1 MVQQETRLKVA
12 DNTGAKEILCIRVM
26 GGSTR
31 RYANIGD
38 VIVATVKEA
47 TPGGVVKKGG
57 ADWGPWAQTIIGALL
72 VVLAIFLVIE
82 GWDTLF
88 GKRKKAAAK

>member
-1 MVQQETRLKVA
+1 MCFTIKNQ
-12 DNTGAKEILCIRVM
+12 
-26 GGSTR
+26 
-31 RYANIGD
+31 IG
-38 VIVATVKEA
+38 IIA
-47 TPGGVVKKGG
+47 KGG